1 MATSTSISKN
11 REFAIWYYLYMYIKV
26 RVVAGS
32 KKEEVILEKPN
43 YFKIFVREKAKQN
56 MANKRILE
64 IIARE
69 YGLVSGKVRIVS
81 GHHSPSKLL
90 SVDVEKTVTK

>member
-1 MATSTSISKN
+1 
-11 REFAIWYYLYMYIKV
+11 MYIKV

-69 YGLVSGKVRIVS
+69 YHVREADVRIVS

-90 SVDVEKTVTK
+90 SVDVEKSVTKWVWVRYNRVGEFGAVIIK

>member
-1 MATSTSISKN
+1 
-11 REFAIWYYLYMYIKV
+11 MYVKV

-32 KKEEVILEKPN
+32 KKEEVTLEKPN
-43 YFKIFVREKAKQN
+43 YYKIFVREKAERN

-69 YGLVSGKVRIVS
+69 YSVKPAQVRIIS

-90 SVDVEKTVTK
+90 SVDVEKNVTK

>member
-1 MATSTSISKN
+1 
-11 REFAIWYYLYMYIKV
+11 MYIKV

-43 YFKIFVREKAKQN
+43 YFKIFVHEKAKQN
-56 MANKRILE
+56 MANKRIVE

-69 YGLVSGKVRIVS
+69 YKIKPGLVRIVS

>member
-1 MATSTSISKN
+1 
-11 REFAIWYYLYMYIKV
+11 MYIKV

-32 KKEEVILEKPN
+32 KKEDVILEKPN

-69 YGLVSGKVRIVS
+69 YHLKPANVRILS

-90 SVDVEKTVTK
+90 SVDVEKNVTK

>member
-1 MATSTSISKN
+1 
-11 REFAIWYYLYMYIKV
+11 MYIKV
-26 RVVAGS
+26 RVIAGS
-32 KKEEVILEKPN
+32 KKEEVTLEKPN

-64 IIARE
+64 IIAAQYR
-69 YGLVSGKVRIVS
+69 VKPAQVRIVS

>member
-1 MATSTSISKN
+1 
-11 REFAIWYYLYMYIKV
+11 MYVKV

-32 KKEEVILEKPN
+32 KKEEVIVEKPK
-43 YFKIFVREKAKQN
+43 YFKIFVHEKAKQN

-69 YGLVSGKVRIVS
+69 YGVRPAQVRIVS

-90 SVDVEKTVTK
+90 SVDVEKSVTKSA

>member
-1 MATSTSISKN
+1 
-11 REFAIWYYLYMYIKV
+11 MYIKV

-43 YFKIFVREKAKQN
+43 YYKIFVREKAKQN
-56 MANKRILE
+56 MANNRILE
-64 IIARE
+64 IIAGE
-69 YGLVSGKVRIVS
+69 YKLKPNQVRIVS

-90 SVDVEKTVTK
+90 SVDVKNDVTK

>member
-1 MATSTSISKN
+1 
-11 REFAIWYYLYMYIKV
+11 MYIKV
-26 RVVAGS
+26 RVIAGS

-64 IIARE
+64 IVAGE
-69 YGLVSGKVRIVS
+69 YCLKPAQVRIVS

-90 SVDVEKTVTK
+90 SVDMEKNVTK

>member
-1 MATSTSISKN
+1 
-11 REFAIWYYLYMYIKV
+11 MYIKV

-32 KKEEVILEKPN
+32 KKEQVVLEKPN

-69 YGLVSGKVRIVS
+69 HHIKPAQVRIIS

-90 SVDVEKTVTK
+90 SVDVGKSVTN

>member
-1 MATSTSISKN
+1 
-11 REFAIWYYLYMYIKV
+11 MYIKV

-43 YFKIFVREKAKQN
+43 YFKIFVREKARQN
-56 MANKRILE
+56 MANKRIIE
-64 IIARE
+64 IVARE
-69 YGLVSGKVRIVS
+69 HGIKPAQVRIVS

-90 SVDVEKTVTK
+90 SVDIEKTVTK

>member
-1 MATSTSISKN
+1 
-11 REFAIWYYLYMYIKV
+11 MYIKV

-64 IIARE
+64 LIARE
-69 YGLVSGKVRIVS
+69 YKIKPAQVRITS

-90 SVDVEKTVTK
+90 SVDVEKIVTKWARVRYNKVGRYDIIN